1 MPEIAMIVGYP
12 ASGKSTLTEEYIARG
27 FTSLNRDTEGGKIAS
42 LVPKMVELI
51 KADKNVVLDNT
62 FATILE
68 RKQFI
73 DAAKENGADILCD
86 WLTTSIEDAQ
96 FNACYRMME
105 RKGKIL
111 TPAEIKADKSPNL
124 FPPAVLF
131 SYRKR
136 FEKPTVTEGFGL
148 VAKRDFIR
156 EFPKDWNGKAIFLDY
171 DGTLRDTI
179 SGAKWPTDPSDVKIL
194 PNRQE
199 ILVSWIEKGYMLLG
213 VSNQSGVSK
222 NNPSHEVVREC
233 FDKTNELLGL
243 DIEYSYCPDNPAP
256 VQCYCR
262 KPMPGMA
269 VEFCYN
275 YKLDPRKCIMVGDRT
290 SDKTFAKRSH
300 IGTYVD
306 AEEFF
311 A

>member
-1 MPEIAMIVGYP
+1 MIVGFP
-12 ASGKSTLTEEYIARG
+12 ASGKSSLTKEYIKQG
-27 FTSLNRDTEGGKIAS
+27 YVSLNRDSEGGKIAS
-42 LVPKMVELI
+42 LVPKMEALI
-51 KADKNVVLDNT
+51 DEDKDVVLDNT

-73 DAAKENGADILCD
+73 DAAHAKEAEITCN
-86 WLTTSIEDAQ
+86 WLKTSIEDAQ

-105 RKGKIL
+105 LRGKLL
-111 TPAEIKADKSPNL
+111 TPSEIKAEKSPNL

-136 FEKPTVTEGFGL
+136 FEKPTLKEGFDTL
-148 VAKRDFIR
+148 IEDDFVR
-156 EFPKDWNGKAIFLDY
+156 EFPKDWTDKAVFLDY

-179 SGAKWPTDPSDVKIL
+179 SGGKWPTDPSDIKIL
-194 PNRQE
+194 ENRKKV
-199 ILVSWIEKGYMLLG
+199 LDSWVEKGYTLLG

-222 NNPSHEVVREC
+222 NNPTDEVVREC

-243 DIEYSYCPDNPAP
+243 DIEYAYCPDNPAP
-256 VQCYCR
+256 VSCYCR

-269 VEFCYN
+269 VEFCYK

-300 IGTYVD
+300 IGQYYD
-306 AEEFF
+306 AEDFF